1 MINVKYFTIMA
12 EKDQS
17 EGRGGLGDTGINFSN
32 YADALSFTKTN
43 EMKEYKEYTVM
54 DYYVRDE
61 GHRELIKERNVVIF
75 DSLLECA
82 EHNKN
87 KLRENALAKLTK
99 EEKHVLGLL

>member
-17 EGRGGLGDTGINFSN
+17 EGRGGLEETGINFSN
-32 YADALSFTKTN
+32 YADALSFTKTK
-43 EMKEYKEYTVM
+43 EMKEYTVM
-54 DYYVRDE
+54 GYVRDE

-75 DSLLECA
+75 DSLLEYA